1 MDLLITLHRKLQW
14 TVDVFHLRP
23 LAQRVFRGL
32 LAHRYREG
40 RLVRATQNGREWWLD
55 TEVALR
61 GEFAEYETIEWL
73 RGVVKPGMTV
83 VDVGA
88 NVGQMTLE
96 MAHLVGPRGKVFAIE
111 PAPGNVRIL
120 REHIRGNGFD
130 DRVTVIEAACCEN
143 DGGSIDLTVFGSA
156 TDTVGSGHTIMAEA
170 ASAAAPHA
178 LPTLSLRVPT
188 VSLDALCERCAIRP
202 GVLKIDVEGAERS
215 VLEGARRILAQDRP
229 RLRFGFHP
237 FAFAD
242 PAAAS
247 AGIRAILAEARYRI
261 DETADETAFS
271 LAEYEA
277 FPDDNRPL
285 PRVRAQDSKGSCP
298 HVPFLLPRRP
308 RRNLP

>member
-1 MDLLITLHRKLQW
+1 MDLLITLHRKLQR
-14 TVDVFHLRP
+14 TVDVLHLRP

-32 LAHRYREG
+32 LALRSGGG

-55 TEVALR
+55 PEVALR

-83 VDVGA
+83 IDVGA

-96 MAHLVGPRGKVFAIE
+96 MAHLVGPQGKVYAIE

-120 REHIRGNGFD
+120 REHVRGNGFD
-130 DRVTVIEAACCEN
+130 DRVTVIEAACCGN

-156 TDTVGSGHTIMAEA
+156 ADTVGSGHTIMGEA
-170 ASAAAPHA
+170 ASAADPDA

-188 VSLDALCERCAIRP
+188 VSLDALCEQSSIRP
-202 GVLKIDVEGAERS
+202 AVVKIDVEGAELS
-215 VLEGARRILAQDRP
+215 VLEGARRVLAQDRP

-247 AGIRAILAEARYRI
+247 AEIRALLAAVRYRL
-261 DETADETAFS
+261 DETAEEPAFS

-277 FPDDNRPL
+277 FPDDDLSFPD
-285 PRVRAQDSKGSCP
+285 VA
-298 HVPFLLPRRP
+298 
-308 RRNLP
+308 RNPGP

>member
-1 MDLLITLHRKLQW
+1 MDLLITLHRKLQR
-14 TVDVFHLRP
+14 TVDVLHLRP

-32 LAHRYREG
+32 LALRSGGG

-55 TEVALR
+55 PEVALR

-83 VDVGA
+83 IDVGA

-96 MAHLVGPRGKVFAIE
+96 MAHLVGPQGKVYAIE

-120 REHIRGNGFD
+120 REHVRGNGFD
-130 DRVTVIEAACCEN
+130 DRVTVIEAACCGN

-156 TDTVGSGHTIMAEA
+156 ADTVGSGHTIMGEA
-170 ASAAAPHA
+170 ASAADPHGPPHPLA
-178 LPTLSLRVPT
+178 ARPHGVARRPLRAVFDPAGGGQDRRRRGRT
-188 VSLDALCERCAIRP
+188 
-202 GVLKIDVEGAERS
+202 GGAG
-215 VLEGARRILAQDRP
+215 GARGVLAQDRP

-247 AGIRAILAEARYRI
+247 AEIRALLAAVRYRL
-261 DETADETAFS
+261 DETAEEPAFS

-277 FPDDNRPL
+277 FPDHNTSL
-285 PRVRAQDSKGSCP
+285 PVVAQNPGP
-298 HVPFLLPRRP
+298 
-308 RRNLP
+308 